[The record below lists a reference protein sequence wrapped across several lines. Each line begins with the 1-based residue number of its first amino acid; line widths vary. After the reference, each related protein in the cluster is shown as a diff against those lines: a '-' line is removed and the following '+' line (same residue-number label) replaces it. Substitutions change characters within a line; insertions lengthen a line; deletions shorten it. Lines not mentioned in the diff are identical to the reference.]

1 MVSVRGASKHQSL
14 VLDVPTG
21 RALRV
26 VVVSDTHSVVHPN
39 TARVVRSLAPDHLL
53 HGGDIGNL
61 AVLDELGRLGP
72 LTAVRGNID
81 ELAPGVPDSV
91 DITLKQGERTL
102 LKLVLLH
109 IAIYGAKL
117 RAEAWRLAQQHSAR
131 MVICGHSHVPF
142 MGRDKG
148 VVLFNPGSIGPR
160 RGLLPITLGLLE
172 VGTSAINLRHI
183 SCETGETWVP
193 QRL

>member
-1 MVSVRGASKHQSL
+1 MTVHPTRTRLHRSL
-14 VLDVPTG
+14 VLDVPPE

-39 TARVVRSLAPDHLL
+39 TAPVVRSLKADYML

-61 AVLDELGRLGP
+61 AVLDELDALAP

-81 ELAPGVPDSV
+81 ELAPDVPDSV
-91 DITLKQGERTL
+91 DIAFRLGQRTL
-102 LKLVLLH
+102 LKAVLTH

-117 RAEAWRLAQQHSAR
+117 RVEARRLAQQHAAR

-148 VVLFNPGSIGPR
+148 LVMFNPGSIGPR
-160 RGLLPITLGLLE
+160 RGFLPITLGLLE
-172 VGTSAINLRHI
+172 VSPGGINLRHI
-183 SCETGETWVP
+183 SVETGQTWVP
-193 QRL
+193 

>member
-1 MVSVRGASKHQSL
+1 MAVHNSRTRLHRSAVFE
-14 VLDVPTG
+14 VPLD

-39 TARVVRSLAPDHLL
+39 TAQVMRSLAPDQLL

-61 AVLDELGRLGP
+61 SVLDELNGLAP

-81 ELAPGVPDSV
+81 ELAADVPDSV
-91 DITLKQGERTL
+91 DITFRQGQRTL
-102 LKLVLLH
+102 LKAVLLH

-117 RAEAWRLAQQHSAR
+117 RVEAWRLAQQHAAR

-148 VVLFNPGSIGPR
+148 VVMFNPGSIGPR
-160 RGLLPITLGLLE
+160 RGYLPITLGLLE
-172 VGTSAINLRHI
+172 VSLAGINLRHI
-183 SCETGETWVP
+183 SVETGETWVP
-193 QRL
+193 